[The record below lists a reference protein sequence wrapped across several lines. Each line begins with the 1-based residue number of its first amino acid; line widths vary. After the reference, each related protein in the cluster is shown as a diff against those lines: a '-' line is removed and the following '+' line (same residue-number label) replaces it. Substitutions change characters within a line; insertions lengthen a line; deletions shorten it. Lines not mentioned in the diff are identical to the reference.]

1 MVSLVASTHLR
12 EFTFRNLEAG
22 PRRDTARRF
31 AEMAYD
37 LNHEL
42 PDGDDKDA
50 CLRLLL
56 ESRECAVRA
65 AKRQLRPGTN
75 VVD

>member
-1 MVSLVASTHLR
+1 MASVLLSEFKFR
-12 EFTFRNLEAG
+12 ELEAG
-22 PRRDTARRF
+22 PRRDVARHF

-37 LNHEL
+37 LNAEL

-56 ESRECAVRA
+56 ESRDCAVRSA
-65 AKRQLRPGTN
+65 AHLLRSSRPQG
-75 VVD
+75 